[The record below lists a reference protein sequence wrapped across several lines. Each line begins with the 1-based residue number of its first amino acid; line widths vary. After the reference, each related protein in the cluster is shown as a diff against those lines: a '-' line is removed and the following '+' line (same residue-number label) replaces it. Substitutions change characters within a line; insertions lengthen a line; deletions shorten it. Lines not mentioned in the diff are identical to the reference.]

1 MSEKKNLKKAG
12 LITGAFL
19 AGAVAG
25 FASTSNLNQNTADL
39 LTYNA
44 LGSGAEIRVEI
55 ADMNSNRPISTLELK
70 CGEKKTTESKC
81 GEGKCGEK
89 KEKVEEEGKTS
100 KKEAKAKKKT
110 KASKEGK
117 VEESKCGEGK
127 CGN

>member
-19 AGAVAG
+19 AVAVAG
-25 FASTSNLNQNTADL
+25 IAGTVNTSDL

-55 ADMNSNRPISTLELK
+55 ADMNSVTPINTLEL
-70 CGEKKTTESKC
+70 KC
-81 GEGKCGEK
+81 GEGKCGEGEK
-89 KEKVEEEGKTS
+89 KEKGKTS
-100 KKEAKAKKKT
+100 KKEAKAKKKA
-110 KASKEGK
+110 KKSKESK
-117 VEESKCGEGK
+117 AEESKCGEGK